1 MSYGTACRLRMQ
13 RLRLRQRPMPAY
25 KVRRKRAEA
34 RALWYPRHEAAL
46 AAVRGVRAAE
56 RGISSFACESDALY
70 ARAARAL
77 MAGD

>member
-1 MSYGTACRLRMQ
+1 MSYGTAGLLQIRR
-13 RLRLRQRPMPAY
+13 RQRPMPAY
-25 KVRRKRAEA
+25 KARRKRAEA
-34 RALWYPRHEAAL
+34 RALAYPRHAAAL

-56 RGISSFACESDALY
+56 RGVSAFACESDALY